1 MNQMRGSGMYW
12 STGRVVKV
20 LLGINVGLFLL
31 QLILAKAGVSA
42 VGLYLTPRAVES
54 GALWQLFTYMFFHDP
69 TVFFHILFNM
79 LVLWMIGSELESVWG
94 SRYFLKY
101 YLLCGV
107 GAGLFYFMVSLI
119 FFRDSANYGIP
130 MLGASGAIYGLL
142 LAYGIL
148 FAERTLYFM
157 MLFPMKAKYFVM
169 ILGGIELIS
178 TVLKPNS
185 SVANAAHLG
194 GLVAGAVVLWSTV
207 YLRKRRR
214 NQGGGFGGSNRDRV
228 SSSKKR
234 HKKASHLKLVV
245 SNDALDRFEKDPD
258 ADKDE
263 DSDHKPTWH

>member
-12 STGRVVKV
+12 STGRVVKA
-20 LLGINVGLFLL
+20 LLGVNVGLFLF
-31 QLILAKAGVSA
+31 QLILAKAGTSV
-42 VGLYLTPRAVES
+42 VPLYLTPQAVEN

-119 FFRDSANYGIP
+119 FFRNSANYGIP

-194 GLVAGAVVLWSTV
+194 GLVAGAVVLWWTV
-207 YLRKRRR
+207 FYRKRQR
-214 NQGGGFGGSNRDRV
+214 NRGGGGGGRSDRV
-228 SSSKKR
+228 SASKKR
-234 HKKASHLKLVV
+234 RKKASHLKLVV
-245 SNDALDRFEKDPD
+245 SNDALDRFEKDQESSQED
-258 ADKDE
+258 